1 MRPVVPMP
9 QGNNMYRMKVEQGK
23 GGALPLVI
31 QNQQE
36 QQVPQTGVNV
46 IKVPTPKTKK
56 EIEEE
61 AYRKEVK
68 EIIEATRVEI
78 NNMVAN
84 QQRIIEAMQ
93 VMQINHQRVIET
105 MQANHE
111 KEKEEIRR
119 EMRQILNE
127 VMENNRGQMERM
139 ARNTEIIIEN
149 HNRNTI
155 EIGAVIGRI
164 ERIYERT
171 EAEREREIEEQIEEI
186 KTKVE
191 IGVQGVARTTQ
202 EAVNGAIQTL
212 GEQVRAAVTIPITN
226 KERYNTSGSQ
236 IIGREDAEILTVEQ
250 LNELITK
257 IGKNEYTYK
266 KRQETGPNDQ
276 RRRAIEIM
284 RINKEML
291 KEVREE
297 KKRLR

>member
-191 IGVQGVARTTQ
+191 IGQ

-276 RRRAIEIM
+276 RSRAIEIM

>member
-9 QGNNMYRMKVEQGK
+9 QGNNMHRMKVEQGN
-23 GGALPLVI
+23 GGAMPLMIKVP
-31 QNQQE
+31 
-36 QQVPQTGVNV
+36 QVPQTGVNV

-56 EIEEE
+56 DIEEE
-61 AYRKEVK
+61 EYRKETK
-68 EIIEATRVEI
+68 GIIEGMRVEM

-84 QQRIIEAMQ
+84 QERIIE
-93 VMQINHQRVIET
+93 VMEINHQRVIET
-105 MQANHE
+105 MKANHE
-111 KEKEEIRR
+111 KEKEEIRI

-127 VMENNRGQMERM
+127 VMENNREQMERM

-149 HNRNTI
+149 HNRNNI

-164 ERIYERT
+164 ERIYERK
-171 EAEREREIEEQIEEI
+171 EAEKEEQI
-186 KTKVE
+186 
-191 IGVQGVARTTQ
+191 

-212 GEQVRAAVTIPITN
+212 GEQVRAAVTVPITN
-226 KERYNTSGSQ
+226 NERYNTSGSK

-266 KRQETGPNDQ
+266 KRQETGPNEQ

-291 KEVREE
+291 KEVREN
-297 KKRLR
+297 KKGLR